1 MAAHPDGP
9 KQPPMARLRGLSAGL
24 LAGDRAL
31 RAVLV
36 VCLVGLVLRLA
47 ALGVRP
53 AHFDEARVAYLAEYF
68 AQTGAFEYRSIV
80 HGPLIQHVNALLF
93 SVIGPTD
100 WASRLFVALVGAGL
114 PATALTFRSRLD
126 DVETVAVAFFLAFNP
141 VLLYYS
147 RFARSTILVATFMF
161 AAFGLFVYA
170 IDRRRLWPVY
180 GGVFLVGL
188 GVGAKENALV
198 YLLCWVGASV
208 LLVDRALA
216 GPRSGADVRER
227 LRALWS
233 RTSSWVSPHRV
244 ALTVGHTFGL
254 AAVLSVVMLF
264 LYAPRGAGSPVVV
277 GGQAVGLYGL
287 LGSPEAAGPLLD
299 ATLADIQKIGYWF
312 TQSAEQGGQA
322 ATVAELGSEYR
333 KFAGQTLQTYSRH
346 AAIVSVFGL
355 FGLVHERYVS
365 ANPRPLVL
373 FAGYWAVAS
382 AIGYPLG
389 TDIFGSWITV
399 NVIVPLTIP
408 AAVLGARLVGRTRE
422 AMGSDDRLSAGLAAV
437 LVILV
442 VGQLGVATA
451 QGVYLSPDSA
461 DGLAQYA
468 QPSASTT
475 AALLTIQQA
484 GGPEGTPSVLVYG
497 DRYVD
502 QEPDTVGL
510 AEDDIRVA
518 LEPSCLDYFE
528 SLPLPWYL
536 YKDDL
541 STVCATE
548 PAEFRDAM
556 ADSPAVVVGAVE
568 TEPFLDTALPTYQ
581 KQRFYLRTDAGD
593 RKETILYV
601 SPPA

>member
-1 MAAHPDGP
+1 
-9 KQPPMARLRGLSAGL
+9 
-24 LAGDRAL
+24 
-31 RAVLV
+31 
-36 VCLVGLVLRLA
+36 
-47 ALGVRP
+47 VRP

-68 AQTGAFEYRSIV
+68 GRTGAFEYRSIV
-80 HGPLIQHVNALLF
+80 HGPLIQHVNAMLF

-147 RFARSTILVATFMF
+147 RFARSTMLVATFMF
-161 AAFGLFVYA
+161 AAFGLFVHA

-180 GGVFLVGL
+180 GGVFLIGF

-198 YLLCWVGASV
+198 YLLCWLGASV

-216 GPRSGADVRER
+216 GPRSGAAVRER
-227 LRALWS
+227 LRALSS
-233 RTSSWVSPHRV
+233 RRSPWVSPRRV
-244 ALTVGHTFGL
+244 ALTVGHTLGL
-254 AAVLSVVMLF
+254 AAVLSVVLLF

-287 LGSPEAAGPLLD
+287 LGSPQAAGPLLD

-322 ATVAELGSEYR
+322 ATVVELGAEYR
-333 KFAGQTLQTYSRH
+333 EFAGQTLRTYSRH

-355 FGLVHERYVS
+355 LGLVYERYVS

-373 FAGYWAVAS
+373 LVAS

-389 TDIFGSWITV
+389 TDVFGSWITV

-484 GGPEGTPSVLVYG
+484 GGPEGTPSVVVYG

-502 QEPDTVGL
+502 REPDTVGL
-510 AEDDIRVA
+510 AEDDIRVP

-548 PAEFRDAM
+548 PTEFRDAM
-556 ADSPAVVVGAVE
+556 ADRPAVVVGAVE
-568 TEPFLDTALPTYQ
+568 SEPFLDTALPTYQ
-581 KQRFYLRTDAGD
+581 KQRFYLRTAAGD

-601 SPPA
+601 SSPA